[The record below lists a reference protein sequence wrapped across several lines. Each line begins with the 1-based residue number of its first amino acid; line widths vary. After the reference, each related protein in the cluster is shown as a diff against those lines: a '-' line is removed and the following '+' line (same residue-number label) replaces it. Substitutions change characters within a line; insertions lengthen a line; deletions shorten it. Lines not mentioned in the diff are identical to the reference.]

1 MYRGI
6 FSVFHILLIDIV
18 DKSQLYSIILVDR
31 INLYGGAMKRT
42 DMIQNIREFNRYY
55 TIWLDV
61 MNKEYLGTERTWT
74 ESRILYELYAAK
86 GITAQALCNQL
97 HIDKSFMSRILKN
110 FEKGGLLE
118 RFADNRDKREKS
130 LVLTEKGNQIAEEY
144 SHRASEQVKEKIKD
158 LDDGSCQKLCEAMEY
173 IMKVLS

>member
-1 MYRGI
+1 
-6 FSVFHILLIDIV
+6 
-18 DKSQLYSIILVDR
+18 
-31 INLYGGAMKRT
+31 MKRA
-42 DMIQNIREFNRYY
+42 DMIKNIREFNRYY

-86 GITAQALCNQL
+86 GITAQDLCNQL

-110 FEKGGLLE
+110 FEKEGLLE

-173 IMKVLS
+173 IKKVLS